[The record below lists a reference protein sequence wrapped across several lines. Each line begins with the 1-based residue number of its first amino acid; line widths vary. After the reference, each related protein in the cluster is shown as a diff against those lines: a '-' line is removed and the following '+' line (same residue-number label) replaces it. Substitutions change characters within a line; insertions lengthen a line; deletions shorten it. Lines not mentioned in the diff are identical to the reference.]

1 MLVYTYCSYK
11 GSLRGYQY
19 SFFDTS
25 KNKDTCQ
32 SAESM
37 ENVDNHI
44 ENMDIIR
51 KWFENRHGWKLVLK
65 KNNMPGE
72 GILLVSRLEEETGIY
87 YKENEESVSEQ
98 RFFINIAFAG
108 RLETLMLIAAHY
120 IHDLMD
126 SRPYSS
132 VWTGHMEKF
141 LDKTPDNKKYQL
153 NTAEWNSLFDKI
165 KEWEKEEHN
174 KIMPSRQDNNL
185 IPVRLKRLPGERCRK
200 RRENVKNKIIN
211 RLLQYPKY
219 KEEYILFI
227 GNGRH
232 FEEMSKANMEF
243 DISYARNHYI

>member
-11 GSLRGYQY
+11 GSLKGYQY

-32 SAESM
+32 LVKSM
-37 ENVDNHI
+37 ENMDNHI

-65 KNNMPGE
+65 KNNVPGE

-87 YKENEESVSEQ
+87 YKENEEIVPEQ

-153 NTAEWNSLFDKI
+153 KPAEWDRLLDEI
-165 KEWEKEEHN
+165 KEWVKEERN
-174 KIMPSRQDNNL
+174 KIMLSSQDNKL
-185 IPVRLKRLPGERCRK
+185 ISVRLKRLSGERCRE
-200 RRENVKNKIIN
+200 RRENVKNKIII

-232 FEEMSKANMEF
+232 FEEMSKANMAF
-243 DISYARNHYI
+243 DISYARNNYK

>member
-11 GSLRGYQY
+11 GSLKGYQY
-19 SFFDTS
+19 SFFDAS

-32 SAESM
+32 PVSM

-65 KNNMPGE
+65 KNNVPGE

-87 YKENEESVSEQ
+87 YKENDKSVPEQ
-98 RFFINIAFAG
+98 EFFINVAFAG
-108 RLETLMLIAAHY
+108 HLKTLTLIAAHY
-120 IHDLMD
+120 INDLMYGK
-126 SRPYSS
+126 PYSS

-141 LDKTPDNKKYQL
+141 LEKTQDKEKYQL
-153 NTAEWNSLFDKI
+153 NPAEWNSLLNEI
-165 KEWEKEEHN
+165 KEWKEKECN
-174 KIMPSRQDNNL
+174 KMPLRQDNKL
-185 IPVRLKRLPGERCRK
+185 IPVRLKRLPGERCRE

-232 FEEMSKANMEF
+232 FEEMSNANRSF
-243 DISYARNHYI
+243 DISYTRYQYI